1 MRMRLGT
8 IKDYLTYVT
17 SITLV
22 DVDDP
27 LEDMSVYDTAIDAM
41 AAAAR
46 REGNLGDL
54 QLALDSL
61 ISEPEGRIA
70 AFFGMGYP
78 FTTEQ
83 LVAVLTHACERIWP
97 GQPVSGP
104 GEALPVD
111 FIAVSRDEWTR
122 ESGAT

>member
-17 SITLV
+17 SIELV

-27 LEDMSVYDTAIDAM
+27 LADMSIYDTAIDAM

-46 REGNLGDL
+46 REGKLGDL

-61 ISEPEGRIA
+61 ISDPAGRIA
-70 AFFGMGYP
+70 AFYGMGYP

-97 GQPVSGP
+97 GQPVSQP
-104 GEALPVD
+104 GEAMPVE
-111 FIAVSRDEWTR
+111 FVAVSRDEWAR
-122 ESGAT
+122 ESGTT